1 MILVFTGAH
10 GAGKTTLCERI
21 EAGSDLPFFKS
32 EASATHR
39 SFGVSPGADLPL
51 ETRFLVQSAILSN
64 WLNQFHTAKRFGG
77 GIFDRCPIDFAAYML
92 AGTPREAD
100 GRTSF
105 LIQSYIQD
113 CMKACRDLDLLLLCH
128 PHGTKMEARGE
139 DKPDANNE
147 AFASLIHHLIV
158 GFLFSQ
164 EFDFK
169 NITAG
174 PIEARLDQVAEHMN
188 VWFKDQAEEATLAER
203 GKCQR
208 RNRSLYS

>member
-1 MILVFTGAH
+1 MILIFCGSH
-10 GAGKTTLCERI
+10 GSGKTTLCERI
-21 EAGSDLPFFKS
+21 ETGSDLHFFRS
-32 EASATHR
+32 EASAIHR
-39 SFGVSPGADLPL
+39 SFGVSPGADLPFA
-51 ETRFLVQSAILSN
+51 TRFLVQSAILSN
-64 WLNQFHTAKRFGG
+64 WLSQYAAAKTMGG

-92 AGTPREAD
+92 ASTPREAD

-128 PHGTKMEARGE
+128 PHGARMEARGD

-147 AFASLIHHLIV
+147 AFASLVHHLIV

-169 NITAG
+169 NITGG
-174 PIEARLDQVAEHMN
+174 PVESRLDQVAEHMD
-188 VWFKDQAEEATLAER
+188 VWFKDRAEEAAQSER

-208 RNRSLYS
+208 RRSLYS